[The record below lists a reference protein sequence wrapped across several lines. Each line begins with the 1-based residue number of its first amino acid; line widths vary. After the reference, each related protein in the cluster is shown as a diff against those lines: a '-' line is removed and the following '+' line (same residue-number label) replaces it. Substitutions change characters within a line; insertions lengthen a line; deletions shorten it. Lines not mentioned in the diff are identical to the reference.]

1 MKRLLI
7 ARGFVLLFASLDTVA
22 MVYPQTAPPSEAP
35 ANALSVPEDTTFLAA
50 LTTPIA
56 IDQAKL
62 NDAVEAVTSQDI
74 KKGHDVVLKKDATLL
89 GRVDW
94 IDAATSVPT
103 GPHRIMI
110 TFDRVKAKKERRRNA
125 ISPGHSGPRSQI
137 RGPNRFRSLRD
148 WQGNAGCNRGQPAK
162 RSCERY
168 RGLRQ
173 SPVVFQSWG
182 ARSAGLG
189 IE

>member
-94 IDAATSVPT
+94 IDAATSVPKFR
-103 GPHRIMI
+103 PSLP
-110 TFDRVKAKKERRRNA
+110 D
-125 ISPGHSGPRSQI
+125 PRSKPI
-137 RGPNRFRSLRD
+137 PFPSRL
-148 WQGNAGCNRGQPAK
+148 AGECRVQPRTTCQAVM
-162 RSCERY
+162 RALPRAPSIPCR
-168 RGLRQ
+168 L
-173 SPVVFQSWG
+173 PVMGCKICRAWN
-182 ARSAGLG
+182 
-189 IE
+189 